1 MTETT
6 APEAPKRAG
15 RPRGSPKTGGRRKG
29 VPNRT
34 NAITRDFIIK
44 EGAPIAFL
52 CNVVK
57 GRRFTSAKEPGD
69 AKRVH
74 VFPTMD
80 QRLRAAEILA
90 RKVTPDLK
98 SQAALHAQQG
108 EVKAAIRLLEDFLVE
123 TADPSARDSASAYLV
138 RLRSRLH

>member
-6 APEAPKRAG
+6 APEAPERAG

-98 SQAALHAQQG
+98 SQELTG
-108 EVKAAIRLLEDFLVE
+108 KDGGPVTVTLLDFLSGLPE
-123 TADPSARDSASAYLV
+123 
-138 RLRSRLH
+138 